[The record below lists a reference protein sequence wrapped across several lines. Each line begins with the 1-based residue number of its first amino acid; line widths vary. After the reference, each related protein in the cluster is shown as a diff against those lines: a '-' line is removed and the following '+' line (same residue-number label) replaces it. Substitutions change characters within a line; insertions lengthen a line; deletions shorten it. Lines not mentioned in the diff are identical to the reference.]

1 MKVWSDTLYYKYPP
15 NEECMVLFYSYQ
27 IMFKDLC
34 LALENWLLAKISWL
48 LLEVVVI
55 RSV

>member
-1 MKVWSDTLYYKYPP
+1 MVVWSDILCYKHPP

-27 IMFKDLC
+27 IMFQDLC
-34 LALENWLLAKISWL
+34 LTLANWLLVKISWL